1 MEKVKN
7 DYDNIIV
14 GEINMKTITLNNTN
28 LSIPEIGMGCMRIVE
43 LENADAVKSWVDTAL
58 ENGINFFDHA
68 DIYGKGRCEE
78 LFGKVL
84 TPSLREKIILQ
95 SKCSIRPGIAFDFS
109 KEHILNSVD
118 GILKRLNTEYLDI
131 LLLHRP
137 DTLMEPE
144 EVADAFRILKENGKV
159 RHFGVSNQTPMQMEL
174 LSKYCDEPLL
184 INQLQLSIAHC
195 PMINSGINANMY
207 NDSGINRDG
216 GVLEYCCL
224 KDITIQAWS
233 PFQYGMFEGIF
244 LGNEK
249 FAELNK
255 VIDNLAEKYNVTNS
269 AIAVAW
275 ILRHPAG
282 IQTIVGTTN
291 KDRIAQISKASEIR
305 LTREEWYALYM
316 AAGNKLP

>member
-1 MEKVKN
+1 MSLS
-7 DYDNIIV
+7 IQIQ
-14 GEINMKTITLNNTN
+14 GGINMKTITLNNTN

-43 LENADAVKSWVDTAL
+43 LENVDAVKSWVDTAL

-78 LFGKVL
+78 LFGQVL

-137 DTLMEPE
+137 DALMEPE
-144 EVADAFRILKENGKV
+144 EVADAFRILKESGKV

-216 GVLEYCCL
+216 GVLEYCRL

-233 PFQYGMFEGIF
+233 PFQYGMFEGVF

>member
-1 MEKVKN
+1 
-7 DYDNIIV
+7 
-14 GEINMKTITLNNTN
+14 MKTITLNNTN

-43 LENADAVKSWVDTAL
+43 LENADAVKGWVDTAL
-58 ENGINFFDHA
+58 EHGINFFDHA

-78 LFGKVL
+78 LFGQVL

-137 DTLMEPE
+137 DALMEPE
-144 EVADAFRILKENGKV
+144 EVADAFRILKDNGKV

-216 GVLEYCCL
+216 GVLEYCRL

-291 KDRIAQISKASEIR
+291 KDRIVQISKASEIR

>member
-1 MEKVKN
+1 MPL
-7 DYDNIIV
+7 IIQIQ
-14 GEINMKTITLNNTN
+14 GGINMKTITLNNTN

-43 LENADAVKSWVDTAL
+43 LENADAVKGWVETAL
-58 ENGINFFDHA
+58 EHGINFFDHA

-78 LFGKVL
+78 LFGQVL

-137 DTLMEPE
+137 DALMEPE
-144 EVADAFRILKENGKV
+144 EVADAFRILKESGKV

-216 GVLEYCCL
+216 GVLEYCRL

>member
-1 MEKVKN
+1 
-7 DYDNIIV
+7 
-14 GEINMKTITLNNTN
+14 MKTITLNNTN

-58 ENGINFFDHA
+58 EHGINFFDHA

-78 LFGKVL
+78 LFGQVL

-137 DTLMEPE
+137 DTLMKPE

-216 GVLEYCCL
+216 GVLEYCRL

-255 VIDNLAEKYNVTNS
+255 VIDDLAEKYNVTNS

>member
-1 MEKVKN
+1 
-7 DYDNIIV
+7 
-14 GEINMKTITLNNTN
+14 MKTITLNNTN

-43 LENADAVKSWVDTAL
+43 LENADAVKGWVDTAL
-58 ENGINFFDHA
+58 EHGINFFDHA

-78 LFGKVL
+78 LFGQVL

-144 EVADAFRILKENGKV
+144 EVAEAFRILKENGKV
-159 RHFGVSNQTPMQMEL
+159 HHFGVSNQTPMQMEL

-216 GVLEYCCL
+216 GVLEYCRL

-255 VIDNLAEKYNVTNS
+255 VIDDLAEKYNVTNS

>member
-1 MEKVKN
+1 MPL
-7 DYDNIIV
+7 IIQIQ
-14 GEINMKTITLNNTN
+14 GGINMKTITLNNTN

-137 DTLMEPE
+137 DALMEPE

-216 GVLEYCCL
+216 GVLEYCRL

-275 ILRHPAG
+275 ILRHPAR

>member
-1 MEKVKN
+1 
-7 DYDNIIV
+7 
-14 GEINMKTITLNNTN
+14 MKTITLNNTN

-58 ENGINFFDHA
+58 EHGINFFDHA

-78 LFGKVL
+78 LFGQIL

-216 GVLEYCCL
+216 GVLEYCRL

-233 PFQYGMFEGIF
+233 PFQHGMFEGIF

-255 VIDNLAEKYNVTNS
+255 VIDDLAEKYNVTNS

>member
-1 MEKVKN
+1 
-7 DYDNIIV
+7 
-14 GEINMKTITLNNTN
+14 MKTITLNNTN

-43 LENADAVKSWVDTAL
+43 LENADAVKGWVDTAL
-58 ENGINFFDHA
+58 EHGINFFDHA

-78 LFGKVL
+78 LFGQVL

-144 EVADAFRILKENGKV
+144 EVADAFRILKESGKV

-207 NDSGINRDG
+207 NDSAINRDG
-216 GVLEYCCL
+216 GILEYCRL

-233 PFQYGMFEGIF
+233 PFQYGMFEGVF

-249 FAELNK
+249 FPELNK
-255 VIDNLAEKYNVTNS
+255 VINELAEKYNVTDS

-282 IQTIVGTTN
+282 IQTIIGTTN
-291 KDRIAQISKASEIR
+291 KERIAQISKASHVH
-305 LTREEWYALYM
+305 LTREEWYRLYM
-316 AAGNKLP
+316 AAGNRLP

>member
-1 MEKVKN
+1 
-7 DYDNIIV
+7 
-14 GEINMKTITLNNTN
+14 MKTITLNNTN

-58 ENGINFFDHA
+58 EHGINFFDHA

-78 LFGKVL
+78 LFGQIL

-216 GVLEYCCL
+216 GILEYCRL

>member
-1 MEKVKN
+1 
-7 DYDNIIV
+7 
-14 GEINMKTITLNNTN
+14 MKTITLNNTN

-95 SKCSIRPGIAFDFS
+95 SKCSIRPRIAFDFS

-216 GVLEYCCL
+216 GVLEYCRL

>member
-1 MEKVKN
+1 
-7 DYDNIIV
+7 
-14 GEINMKTITLNNTN
+14 MKTITLNNTN

-43 LENADAVKSWVDTAL
+43 LENADAVKGWVDTAL
-58 ENGINFFDHA
+58 EHGINFFDHA

-78 LFGKVL
+78 LFGQVL

-137 DTLMEPE
+137 DALMEPE
-144 EVADAFRILKENGKV
+144 EVADAFRILKDNGKV

-216 GVLEYCCL
+216 GVLEYCRL

>member
-1 MEKVKN
+1 
-7 DYDNIIV
+7 
-14 GEINMKTITLNNTN
+14 MKTITLNNTN

-78 LFGKVL
+78 LFGQVL

-144 EVADAFRILKENGKV
+144 EVADAFRILKESGKV

-216 GVLEYCCL
+216 GVLEYCRL

>member
-1 MEKVKN
+1 MPL
-7 DYDNIIV
+7 IIQIR
-14 GEINMKTITLNNTN
+14 GGINMKTITLNNTN

-43 LENADAVKSWVDTAL
+43 LENADAVKGWVDTAL
-58 ENGINFFDHA
+58 EHGINFFDHA

-78 LFGKVL
+78 LFGQVL

-144 EVADAFRILKENGKV
+144 EVADAFRILKESGKV
-159 RHFGVSNQTPMQMEL
+159 RHFGVSNQIPMQMEL

-216 GVLEYCCL
+216 GVLEYCRL

-249 FAELNK
+249 FAELNE

>member
-1 MEKVKN
+1 MPL
-7 DYDNIIV
+7 IIQIL
-14 GEINMKTITLNNTN
+14 GGINMKTITLNNTN

-137 DTLMEPE
+137 DALMEPE
-144 EVADAFRILKENGKV
+144 EVADAFCILKENGKV

-216 GVLEYCCL
+216 GVLEYCRL

-233 PFQYGMFEGIF
+233 PFQYGMFEGVF

-249 FAELNK
+249 FEELNK

>member
-1 MEKVKN
+1 
-7 DYDNIIV
+7 
-14 GEINMKTITLNNTN
+14 
-28 LSIPEIGMGCMRIVE
+28 MRIVE
-43 LENADAVKSWVDTAL
+43 LENADAVKGWVDTAL
-58 ENGINFFDHA
+58 EHGINFFDHA

-78 LFGKVL
+78 LFGQVL

-137 DTLMEPE
+137 DALMEPE
-144 EVADAFRILKENGKV
+144 EVADAFRILKESGKV

-216 GVLEYCCL
+216 GVLEYCRL

>member
-1 MEKVKN
+1 
-7 DYDNIIV
+7 
-14 GEINMKTITLNNTN
+14 MKTITLNNTN

-43 LENADAVKSWVDTAL
+43 LENVDAVKGWVDTAL
-58 ENGINFFDHA
+58 EHGINFFDHA

-78 LFGKVL
+78 LFGQVL

-137 DTLMEPE
+137 DALMEPE
-144 EVADAFRILKENGKV
+144 EVADAFRILKESGKV

-216 GVLEYCCL
+216 GVLEYCRL

-316 AAGNKLP
+316 AAGNKLL

>member
-1 MEKVKN
+1 MSLS
-7 DYDNIIV
+7 IQIQ
-14 GEINMKTITLNNTN
+14 GGINMKTITLNNTN

-78 LFGKVL
+78 LFGQVL

-131 LLLHRP
+131 LLLHRQ
-137 DTLMEPE
+137 DALMEPE
-144 EVADAFRILKENGKV
+144 EVADAFRILKESGKV

-216 GVLEYCCL
+216 GVLEYCRL

-233 PFQYGMFEGIF
+233 PFQYGMFEGVF

>member
-1 MEKVKN
+1 MPL
-7 DYDNIIV
+7 IIQIRV
-14 GEINMKTITLNNTN
+14 GGINMKTITLNNTN

-43 LENADAVKSWVDTAL
+43 LENVDAVKGWVDTAL
-58 ENGINFFDHA
+58 EHGINFFDHA

-78 LFGKVL
+78 LFGQVL

-137 DTLMEPE
+137 DALMEPE
-144 EVADAFRILKENGKV
+144 EVADAFRILKESGKV

-216 GVLEYCCL
+216 GVLEYCRL

>member
-1 MEKVKN
+1 
-7 DYDNIIV
+7 
-14 GEINMKTITLNNTN
+14 
-28 LSIPEIGMGCMRIVE
+28 MRIVE

-58 ENGINFFDHA
+58 EHGINFFDHA

-78 LFGKVL
+78 LFGQIL

-216 GVLEYCCL
+216 GVLEYCRL

-255 VIDNLAEKYNVTNS
+255 VIDDLAEKYNVTNS

>member
-1 MEKVKN
+1 
-7 DYDNIIV
+7 
-14 GEINMKTITLNNTN
+14 MKTITLNNTN

-58 ENGINFFDHA
+58 EHGINFFDHA

-78 LFGKVL
+78 LFGQVL

-144 EVADAFRILKENGKV
+144 EVADAFRILKESGKV

-216 GVLEYCCL
+216 GVLEYCRL

-255 VIDNLAEKYNVTNS
+255 VIDNFAEKYNVTNS

>member
-1 MEKVKN
+1 MSL
-7 DYDNIIV
+7 IIQIQ
-14 GEINMKTITLNNTN
+14 GGIHMKTITLNNTN

-58 ENGINFFDHA
+58 EHGINFFDHA

-78 LFGKVL
+78 LFGQVL

-137 DTLMEPE
+137 DALMEPE

-216 GVLEYCCL
+216 GILEYCRL

>member
-1 MEKVKN
+1 
-7 DYDNIIV
+7 
-14 GEINMKTITLNNTN
+14 MKTITLNNTN

-118 GILKRLNTEYLDI
+118 GILKRLNTEYLDV

-137 DTLMEPE
+137 DALMEPE

-216 GVLEYCCL
+216 GVLEYCRL

-233 PFQYGMFEGIF
+233 PFQYGMFEGVF

-249 FAELNK
+249 FEELNK

>member
-1 MEKVKN
+1 
-7 DYDNIIV
+7 
-14 GEINMKTITLNNTN
+14 MKTITLNNTN

-58 ENGINFFDHA
+58 EHGINFFDHA

-78 LFGKVL
+78 LFGQIL

-137 DTLMEPE
+137 DALMEPE

-216 GVLEYCCL
+216 GVLEYCRL

-255 VIDNLAEKYNVTNS
+255 VIDDLAEKYNVTNS

-291 KDRIAQISKASEIR
+291 KERIAQISKASEIR

-316 AAGNKLP
+316 AAGNKLPLILKREF

>member
-1 MEKVKN
+1 
-7 DYDNIIV
+7 
-14 GEINMKTITLNNTN
+14 MKTITLNNTN

-43 LENADAVKSWVDTAL
+43 LENADAVKSWADTAL
-58 ENGINFFDHA
+58 EHGINFFDHA

-78 LFGKVL
+78 LFGQIL

-144 EVADAFRILKENGKV
+144 EVAEAFRILKENGKV

-216 GVLEYCCL
+216 GVLEYCRL

-255 VIDNLAEKYNVTNS
+255 VIDDLAEKYNVTNS

>member
-1 MEKVKN
+1 
-7 DYDNIIV
+7 
-14 GEINMKTITLNNTN
+14 MKTITLNNTN

-58 ENGINFFDHA
+58 EHGINFFDHA

-78 LFGKVL
+78 LFGQVL

-137 DTLMEPE
+137 DALMEPE

-216 GVLEYCCL
+216 GILEYCRL

-255 VIDNLAEKYNVTNS
+255 VIDDLAEKYNVTNS

-291 KDRIAQISKASEIR
+291 KDRIAKISKASEIR

>member
-1 MEKVKN
+1 
-7 DYDNIIV
+7 
-14 GEINMKTITLNNTN
+14 MKTITLNNTN

-43 LENADAVKSWVDTAL
+43 LENADAVKGWVDTAL
-58 ENGINFFDHA
+58 EHGINFFDHA

-78 LFGKVL
+78 LFGQVL

-144 EVADAFRILKENGKV
+144 EVAEAFRILKENGKV
-159 RHFGVSNQTPMQMEL
+159 HHFGVSNQTPMQMEL

-216 GVLEYCCL
+216 GVLEYCRL

-255 VIDNLAEKYNVTNS
+255 VIDDLAEKYNVTNS

-291 KDRIAQISKASEIR
+291 KDRIAQISKASGIR

>member
-1 MEKVKN
+1 
-7 DYDNIIV
+7 
-14 GEINMKTITLNNTN
+14 MKTITLNNTN

-43 LENADAVKSWVDTAL
+43 LENADAVKGWVNTAL
-58 ENGINFFDHA
+58 EHGINFFDHA

-78 LFGKVL
+78 LFGQVL

-137 DTLMEPE
+137 DALMEPE
-144 EVADAFRILKENGKV
+144 EVADAFRILKESGKV

-216 GVLEYCCL
+216 GVLEYCRL

-233 PFQYGMFEGIF
+233 PFQYGMFEGVF

>member
-1 MEKVKN
+1 
-7 DYDNIIV
+7 
-14 GEINMKTITLNNTN
+14 MKTITLNNTN

-43 LENADAVKSWVDTAL
+43 LENVDAVKGWVDTAL
-58 ENGINFFDHA
+58 EHGINFFDHA

-78 LFGKVL
+78 LFGQVL

-137 DTLMEPE
+137 DALMEPE
-144 EVADAFRILKENGKV
+144 EVADAFRILKDNGKV

-216 GVLEYCCL
+216 GVLEYCRL

>member
-1 MEKVKN
+1 MPL
-7 DYDNIIV
+7 IIQIQ
-14 GEINMKTITLNNTN
+14 GGINMKTITLNNTN

-43 LENADAVKSWVDTAL
+43 LENADAVKGWVETAL
-58 ENGINFFDHA
+58 EHGINFFDHA

-78 LFGKVL
+78 LFGQVL

-137 DTLMEPE
+137 DALMEPE
-144 EVADAFRILKENGKV
+144 EVADAFRILKESGKV

-216 GVLEYCCL
+216 GVLEYCRL

-233 PFQYGMFEGIF
+233 PFQYGMFEGVF